1 MGLAF
6 DAVPS
11 RDAVVERVLFL
22 FNLGNV
28 VGQFD
33 QLLRRIATGHHQLDQ
48 LCHLLHREHPGVDG
62 SHHLVEDEQV
72 VLLHLPACL
81 LKQLLLNLGG
91 VPSDA
96 LAEATY
102 FTCLRVLSEAEGKLP
117 LKVTHNDTEMSNVLI
132 DNATGDAVCVID
144 LDTVMPGPCGV

>member
-1 MGLAF
+1 MP
-6 DAVPS
+6 VPS

-33 QLLRRIATGHHQLDQ
+33 QLLRRIATGHHQLQLRRAVLDQ

-91 VPSDA
+91 VLLLLLVHPKGKA
-96 LAEATY
+96 ELFGLAQYCHLLELVEDGK
-102 FTCLRVLSEAEGKLP
+102 FPCRVSF
-117 LKVTHNDTEMSNVLI
+117 
-132 DNATGDAVCVID
+132 
-144 LDTVMPGPCGV
+144 